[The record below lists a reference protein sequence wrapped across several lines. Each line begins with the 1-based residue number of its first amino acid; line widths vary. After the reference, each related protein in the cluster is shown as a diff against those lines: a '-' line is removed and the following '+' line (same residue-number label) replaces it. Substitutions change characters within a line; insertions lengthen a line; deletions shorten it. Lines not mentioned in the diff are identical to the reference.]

1 MMRVRTRENFA
12 RKSEKMVAR
21 RDKILYY
28 LRAFTGLIFSL
39 PGVHCMQQKLY
50 AVIGVS
56 AALAIAT
63 ACGHQG
69 SSPVSPSG
77 VRPIVAVDEVA
88 GANGA
93 TLKVSS
99 PTLVSPIND
108 TVLADAQPTLVCQPV
123 APTTGAAPIPVAYDW
138 EVYDS
143 SGTKVRTE
151 VVTTT
156 SWKAQGLN
164 YEQRY
169 TWRVR
174 ATASYIAADGKT
186 VDTFG
191 PWSNVG
197 SFITPQNKGYI
208 RGNEL
213 YDPLFNG
220 ETVGNI
226 VGPAHFVPGVG
237 ISLDSLGSYV
247 SYQLQT
253 PLIEGEFSML
263 AQNVR
268 TRHEGG
274 KTKLMAMSDGYD
286 DITTNDRRATYEKR
300 SDGTMAW
307 RIITHD
313 DQIETGS
320 AERVFVQYNLTDT
333 FAFGMDWHANIFS
346 FYARRG
352 GYKGKQIYG
361 QSKHWSGAPYD
372 PKTHVLYLGGPGG
385 RAGEDSGSVPNIIIR
400 QVWASASPR
409 PDSINQ

>member
-1 MMRVRTRENFA
+1 VT
-12 RKSEKMVAR
+12 S
-21 RDKILYY
+21 
-28 LRAFTGLIFSL
+28 TSGS
-39 PGVHCMQQKLY
+39 GT
-50 AVIGVS
+50 VS
-56 AALAIAT
+56 
-63 ACGHQG
+63 
-69 SSPVSPSG
+69 
-77 VRPIVAVDEVA
+77 R
-88 GANGA
+88 
-93 TLKVSS
+93 
-99 PTLVSPIND
+99 
-108 TVLADAQPTLVCQPV
+108 
-123 APTTGAAPIPVAYDW
+123 AYDW

-143 SGTKVRTE
+143 AGTKVRTE
-151 VVTTT
+151 VVSGT
-156 SWKAQGLN
+156 SWQVLGLN

-174 ATASYIAADGKT
+174 ATASYLGADSKP
-186 VDTFG
+186 VDAFG
-191 PWSNVG
+191 PWSAFG

-220 ETVGNI
+220 ETIGTI

-268 TRHEGG
+268 TRTEGG
-274 KTKLMAMSDGYD
+274 KTKLMAMAQNYD

-307 RIITHD
+307 RVITHN

-320 AERVFVQYNLTDT
+320 AERPSFSNLTDT
-333 FAFGMDWHANIFS
+333 FAFGMDWHSNVFT
-346 FYARRG
+346 FYADKAATRANRSTRKASTGPAPLRSQSSRALSRRTRR
-352 GYKGKQIYG
+352 
-361 QSKHWSGAPYD
+361 P
-372 PKTHVLYLGGPGG
+372 
-385 RAGEDSGSVPNIIIR
+385 RRRDSGSVPNIIIR

>member
-1 MMRVRTRENFA
+1 
-12 RKSEKMVAR
+12 
-21 RDKILYY
+21 
-28 LRAFTGLIFSL
+28 
-39 PGVHCMQQKLY
+39 MQRKLY

-56 AALAIAT
+56 AALAVAT

-69 SSPVSPSG
+69 SSPVAPSG
-77 VRPIVAVDEVA
+77 AKPIVSVEEVA

-93 TLKVSS
+93 TLKVTS
-99 PTLVSPIND
+99 PGLVTPIND
-108 TVLADAQPTLVCQPV
+108 TVVADAQPTLVCQAV
-123 APTTGAAPIPVAYDW
+123 TPTNGAAALALAYDW
-138 EVYDS
+138 EVYDAA
-143 SGTKVRTE
+143 GTKVRTE
-151 VVTTT
+151 VVNGT
-156 SWKAQGLN
+156 SWKALGLN

-174 ATASYIAADGKT
+174 ATASYLGTDGKA
-186 VDTFG
+186 VDTYG
-191 PWSNVG
+191 PWSNFG
-197 SFITPQNKGYI
+197 SFITPQNVGYI

-220 ETVGNI
+220 KTVGTI

-237 ISLDSLGSYV
+237 LSLDSLGSYIA
-247 SYQLQT
+247 YQLQT

-274 KTKLMAMSDGYD
+274 KTKVMAMSDGYD

-307 RIITHD
+307 RVITHD

-333 FAFGMDWHANIFS
+333 FAFGMDWHANVFS
-346 FYARRG
+346 FFARQG
-352 GYKGKQIYG
+352 GYKGKEIYRLA
-361 QSKHWSGAPYD
+361 KHWHGAPYD
-372 PKTHVLYLGGPGG
+372 PKTHVVYIGGPGG
-385 RAGEDSGSVPNIIIR
+385 RAGDDSGSVPNMIVR
-400 QVWASASPR
+400 QVWASPSPR

>member
-1 MMRVRTRENFA
+1 
-12 RKSEKMVAR
+12 
-21 RDKILYY
+21 
-28 LRAFTGLIFSL
+28 
-39 PGVHCMQQKLY
+39 MQHKLY
-50 AVIGVS
+50 VVIGVS
-56 AALAIAT
+56 AALAVAT
-63 ACGHQG
+63 ACGRQG
-69 SSPVSPSG
+69 TSPMSPSG
-77 VRPIVAVDEVA
+77 TRPIVSVDEVS

-93 TLKVSS
+93 TLKVTS
-99 PTLVSPIND
+99 PVLVSPIND
-108 TVLADAQPTLVCQPV
+108 TVLVDAQPTLLCQAV
-123 APTTGAAPIPVAYDW
+123 TPTSGSGTMSFAYDW

-143 SGTKVRTE
+143 TGTKVRTE
-151 VVTTT
+151 VVNGT
-156 SWKAQGLN
+156 SWQVLGLN

-174 ATASYIAADGKT
+174 ATASYVGADSKP

-191 PWSNVG
+191 PWSAFG

-220 ETVGNI
+220 ETIGTI

-253 PLIEGEFSML
+253 PLIEGSFSML

-268 TRHEGG
+268 TRTEGG
-274 KTKLMAMSDGYD
+274 KTKLMAMAQNYD
-286 DITTNDRRATYEKR
+286 DITTNDRRVTYEKR

-307 RIITHD
+307 RVITHN

-333 FAFGMDWHANIFS
+333 FAFGMDWHANVFS
-346 FYARRG
+346 FYARQG
-352 GYKGKQIYG
+352 GFKGKQIYA
-361 QSKHWSGAPYD
+361 QSKHWSGAHDD
-372 PKTHVLYLGGPGG
+372 PILTCSISADPEA
-385 RAGEDSGSVPNIIIR
+385 RAGDDSGSVPNIIIR
-400 QVWASASPR
+400 QVWASPNPR
-409 PDSINQ
+409 PDSISQ

>member
-1 MMRVRTRENFA
+1 M
-12 RKSEKMVAR
+12 
-21 RDKILYY
+21 
-28 LRAFTGLIFSL
+28 
-39 PGVHCMQQKLY
+39 
-50 AVIGVS
+50 
-56 AALAIAT
+56 
-63 ACGHQG
+63 
-69 SSPVSPSG
+69 
-77 VRPIVAVDEVA
+77 
-88 GANGA
+88 
-93 TLKVSS
+93 
-99 PTLVSPIND
+99 
-108 TVLADAQPTLVCQPV
+108 
-123 APTTGAAPIPVAYDW
+123 
-138 EVYDS
+138 
-143 SGTKVRTE
+143 RTE
-151 VVTTT
+151 VVSGT
-156 SWKAQGLN
+156 SWKALGLN

-174 ATASYIAADGKT
+174 ATASYLGADGKP

-191 PWSNVG
+191 PWSAFG

-220 ETVGNI
+220 ETIGTI

-268 TRHEGG
+268 TRTEGG
-274 KTKLMAMSDGYD
+274 KTKLMAMAQNYD

-307 RIITHD
+307 RVITHN

-320 AERVFVQYNLTDT
+320 AERPFVQYNLTDT
-333 FAFGMDWHANIFS
+333 FAFGMDWHSNVFT
-346 FYARRG
+346 FYARQG
-352 GYKGKQIYG
+352 GYKGKQIYA
-361 QSKHWSGAPYD
+361 QSKHWAGAPYD
-372 PKTHVLYLGGPGG
+372 PNPHVLYLGGPGG
-385 RAGEDSGSVPNIIIR
+385 RAGDDSGSVPNIIIR

>member
-1 MMRVRTRENFA
+1 MR
-12 RKSEKMVAR
+12 KMYFV
-21 RDKILYY
+21 
-28 LRAFTGLIFSL
+28 T
-39 PGVHCMQQKLY
+39 
-50 AVIGVS
+50 GVS
-56 AALAIAT
+56 VVVALSF
-63 ACGHQG
+63 ACGRQ
-69 SSPVSPSG
+69 SAAPMSPSTSK
-77 VRPIVAVDEVA
+77 PIVSVDEVA

-99 PTLVSPIND
+99 PTLVSPLND
-108 TVLADAQPTLVCQPV
+108 VVIDGIQPTLVCQPATATNSS
-123 APTTGAAPIPVAYDW
+123 APLPVAYDW

-143 SGTKVRTE
+143 SNTKVRTE
-151 VVTTT
+151 VVNST
-156 SWKAQGLN
+156 SWSVLGLN

-174 ATASYIAADGKT
+174 ATASYVGSDGKA

-191 PWSNVG
+191 PWSAFG
-197 SFITPQNKGYI
+197 SFVTPQNRGYI

-220 ETVGNI
+220 ETIGSI

-268 TRHEGG
+268 TRTEGG
-274 KTKLMAMSDGYD
+274 KTKLMAMTDGYD

-300 SDGTMAW
+300 SDGSMAW
-307 RIITHD
+307 RVITHN
-313 DQIETGS
+313 DQIETSS

-333 FAFGMDWHANIFS
+333 FAFGMDWHANVFS
-346 FYARRG
+346 FYARQG

-361 QSKHWSGAPYD
+361 QSKHWTGAPYD

-385 RAGEDSGSVPNIIIR
+385 RAGDDSGSVPNIIIR
-400 QVWASASPR
+400 QVWASSNPR
-409 PDSINQ
+409 PDSISQ

>member
-1 MMRVRTRENFA
+1 
-12 RKSEKMVAR
+12 
-21 RDKILYY
+21 
-28 LRAFTGLIFSL
+28 
-39 PGVHCMQQKLY
+39 MQQKLY

-56 AALAIAT
+56 AALAVAT

-69 SSPVSPSG
+69 STPLSPSG
-77 VRPIVAVDEVA
+77 VKPTVSVNEVA
-88 GANGA
+88 GVNGA

-99 PTLVSPIND
+99 PPLVSPLND
-108 TVLADAQPTLVCQPV
+108 TVLDGIQPTLVCQPA
-123 APTTGAAPIPVAYDW
+123 APTNGGPLTLAYDW
-138 EVYDS
+138 EVYDAA
-143 SGTKVRTE
+143 GTKVRTE
-151 VVTTT
+151 VVNGT
-156 SWKAQGLN
+156 SWAVLGLN

-174 ATASYIAADGKT
+174 ATASYVGTDGKV

-191 PWSNVG
+191 PWSNFG
-197 SFITPQNKGYI
+197 SFVTPTNQGYI

-220 ETVGNI
+220 QTVGTI

-300 SDGTMAW
+300 SDGSMAW

-313 DQIETGS
+313 DQIETSS

-333 FAFGMDWHANIFS
+333 FAFGMDWHANVFS
-346 FYARRG
+346 FYARQG

-361 QSKHWSGAPYD
+361 QSKHWKGRPYD
-372 PKTHVLYLGGPGG
+372 PQTHVLYLGGPGG
-385 RAGEDSGSVPNIIIR
+385 RAGDDSGSVPNIIIR
-400 QVWASASPR
+400 QVWASSSPR
-409 PDSINQ
+409 PDSISQ

>member
-1 MMRVRTRENFA
+1 
-12 RKSEKMVAR
+12 
-21 RDKILYY
+21 
-28 LRAFTGLIFSL
+28 
-39 PGVHCMQQKLY
+39 MQHKLY
-50 AVIGVS
+50 LVVGVS

-63 ACGHQG
+63 ACGRQG
-69 SSPVSPSG
+69 VSPVSPSG
-77 VRPIVAVDEVA
+77 AKPIVSVDEVA
-88 GANGA
+88 GSNGA
-93 TLKVSS
+93 TLKVTS
-99 PTLVSPIND
+99 PALLSPIND
-108 TVLADAQPTLVCQPV
+108 TVLADAQPTLVCQAV
-123 APTTGAAPIPVAYDW
+123 TLTTGSGAVVLAYDW

-143 SGTKVRTE
+143 GGTKVRTE
-151 VVTTT
+151 VTSGT
-156 SWKAQGLN
+156 SWKALGLN

-174 ATASYIAADGKT
+174 ATASYLGTDGKP

-191 PWSNVG
+191 PWSAVG

-220 ETVGNI
+220 QTVGTI

-247 SYQLQT
+247 AYQLQT

-286 DITTNDRRATYEKR
+286 DITTNDRRATFEKR
-300 SDGTMAW
+300 ADGTMAW
-307 RIITHD
+307 RVITHN

-333 FAFGMDWHANIFS
+333 FAFGMDWHANRFS
-346 FYARRG
+346 FYARQG
-352 GYKGKQIYG
+352 GFKGKQIYG
-361 QSKHWSGAPYD
+361 QSKGWTGAPYD
-372 PKTHVLYLGGPGG
+372 PQTHVVYIGGPGG
-385 RAGEDSGSVPNIIIR
+385 RAGDDSGSVPNIIIR
-400 QVWASASPR
+400 QVWASPSPR